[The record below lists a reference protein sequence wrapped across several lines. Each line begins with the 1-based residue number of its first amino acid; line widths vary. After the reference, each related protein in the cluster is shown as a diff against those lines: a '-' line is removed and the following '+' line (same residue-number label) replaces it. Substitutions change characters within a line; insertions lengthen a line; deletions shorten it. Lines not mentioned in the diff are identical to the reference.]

1 MENKVDSVL
10 FDLDGTLWDA
20 VPVIFRVI
28 QDLFR
33 EYSSVPAADTTLD
46 DVYAYMGL
54 QTWDIMKLC
63 FPGAEDD
70 TVRRI
75 MDDYCSRLHPYLKR
89 GGAVLYDGVEETL
102 RTLSGQYR
110 LFLVSNCDAEYLEGF
125 WELFHLKS
133 YFSGWICAGGTGRP
147 KDENIRI
154 VQKQYGLQHPVYVGD
169 TNKDREAAE
178 KTGIPFI
185 YAAYGFGRD
194 VPAAHQISRITE
206 LPNYLQTSS
215 I

>member
-63 FPGAEDD
+63 FPEWK
-70 TVRRI
+70 
-75 MDDYCSRLHPYLKR
+75 MWWCSRLWMITVP
-89 GGAVLYDGVEETL
+89 D
-102 RTLSGQYR
+102 
-110 LFLVSNCDAEYLEGF
+110 C
-125 WELFHLKS
+125 
-133 YFSGWICAGGTGRP
+133 
-147 KDENIRI
+147 IRI
-154 VQKQYGLQHPVYVGD
+154 
-169 TNKDREAAE
+169 
-178 KTGIPFI
+178 
-185 YAAYGFGRD
+185 
-194 VPAAHQISRITE
+194 
-206 LPNYLQTSS
+206 
-215 I
+215 